1 MTEMQKMVK
10 VIKAEPGI
18 RSAKLAQKL
27 GMTSLR
33 CAMLGRRLAK
43 QGKIVIERQPT
54 APLPTASPDGRHPP
68 VHRALPGLRGPGQSP
83 VASKVIPWPSTST
96 SRLSALKT
104 SKS

>member
-1 MTEMQKMVK
+1 MDLNTYAPGRPPKPETMTEMQKMVK

-43 QGKIVIERQPT
+43 QGKIVIERQP
-54 APLPTASPDGRHPP
+54 D
-68 VHRALPGLRGPGQSP
+68 RAL
-83 VASKVIPWPSTST
+83 AY
-96 SRLSALKT
+96 RLA
-104 SKS
+104 